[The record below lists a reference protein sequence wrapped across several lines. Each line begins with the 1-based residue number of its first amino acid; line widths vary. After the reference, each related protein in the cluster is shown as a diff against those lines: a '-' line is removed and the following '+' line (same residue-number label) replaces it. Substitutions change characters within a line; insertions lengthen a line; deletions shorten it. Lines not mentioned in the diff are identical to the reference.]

1 MPNIEDKSRHLAMV
15 FLSEEILPAGSSISD
30 ALDLEVA
37 GFTQGFTFILAYNG
51 DQSDAASDL
60 TLLLEDSPD
69 GSVWT
74 TIPASKIAGTLPD
87 PINTASGFIENNT
100 ALTLGV
106 VGTARFLRANASVTG
121 GTGSNFTLFGYGVTN
136 VQPPIIGEGVTILF

>member
-15 FLSEEILPAGSSISD
+15 FLRGQLDGGSASVSNP
-30 ALDLEVA
+30 LDLEVA
-37 GFTQGFTFILAYNG
+37 GFTQGFTFIFSYDEADSSG
-51 DQSDAASDL
+51 GAEL
-60 TLLLEDSPD
+60 TIVLEDSPD

-87 PINTASGFIENNT
+87 PITAASGFNVNNT

-106 VGTARFLRANASVTG
+106 VGTERFLRATATAAVNTA
-121 GTGSNFTLFGYGVTN
+121 FYTLLGYGVTN
-136 VQPPIIGEGVTILF
+136 VQPPLIGEGVGILI